1 MNDAKRVSRVVGAST
16 ALTILLAAA
25 CSRQTPAS
33 PSTPPPPVEAPT
45 ANAYI
50 LPGAVDLGATA
61 FGDEPVVIHKGERIR
76 WRNADGVEHNV
87 VADTPL
93 PEFVTTG
100 ALAPGG
106 ERLFTMNTIG
116 ATSIHCSIHPQMRGT
131 LVVREP

>member
-1 MNDAKRVSRVVGAST
+1 MNYAKSVSRVVGASI
-16 ALTILLAAA
+16 ALTILFAAA
-25 CSRQTPAS
+25 CSRQTPTS
-33 PSTPPPPVEAPT
+33 PSTPPPPPEAPT

-61 FGDEPVVIHKGERIR
+61 FGDEPVVIQKGERLR
-76 WRNADGVEHNV
+76 WRNVDLVEHNV

-106 ERLFTMNTIG
+106 EQLFTMNTIG
-116 ATSIHCSIHPQMRGT
+116 ATGIHCSIHPQMRGT